1 MFTCIEEFIK
11 KVFLSKNRCNNFVSK
26 TWRVSFVISILFTFL
41 SLSLSLFL
49 SRFLP
54 SNGFNRV
61 VIHTARKKKRKKS
74 VTHKVLPR

>member
-1 MFTCIEEFIK
+1 MLTCIEEFIK

-26 TWRVSFVISILFTFL
+26 TWRVSFVISIPFTFL
-41 SLSLSLFL
+41 SLSLSL

-61 VIHTARKKKRKKS
+61 VIHTAPKKKKKKKS

>member
-1 MFTCIEEFIK
+1 MLTCIEEFIK

-26 TWRVSFVISILFTFL
+26 TWRVSFVIWITFTFP
-41 SLSLSLFL
+41 SLSL

-61 VIHTARKKKRKKS
+61 VIHTAPKKKKRKKS
-74 VTHKVLPR
+74 ITHKVLPR